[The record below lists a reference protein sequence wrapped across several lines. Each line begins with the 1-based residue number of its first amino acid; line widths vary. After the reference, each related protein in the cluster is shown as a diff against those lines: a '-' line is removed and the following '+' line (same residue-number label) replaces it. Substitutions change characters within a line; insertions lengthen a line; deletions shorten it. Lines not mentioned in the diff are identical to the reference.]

1 MKKRKRI
8 SLRTVLGLMFV
19 FCTLVTVGVA
29 IVLQYHFARKTE
41 LQHTLTRYQA
51 IATGVSSHLSNLQNL
66 AENVTRSG
74 AQLVSLIGVDTPE
87 ESIII
92 PLSKLQVREPS
103 IHSIFVAKANNDFFQ
118 LINLSSDEIRSR
130 VEAQPGDKWLL
141 VVHSGVKR
149 DRRKVS
155 IY

>member
-1 MKKRKRI
+1 M
-8 SLRTVLGLMFV
+8 
-19 FCTLVTVGVA
+19 
-29 IVLQYHFARKTE
+29 
-41 LQHTLTRYQA
+41 
-51 IATGVSSHLSNLQNL
+51 
-66 AENVTRSG
+66 TRSG

-92 PLSKLQVREPS
+92 PLSKLLVREPS